1 MRHLFLLL
9 NLEPAQKKKVIA
21 KILFIN
27 LTYYHNKIII
37 NSKLNKL

>member
-9 NLEPAQKKKVIA
+9 NLEPAQKKVIA

-37 NSKLNKL
+37 NTKLNKF